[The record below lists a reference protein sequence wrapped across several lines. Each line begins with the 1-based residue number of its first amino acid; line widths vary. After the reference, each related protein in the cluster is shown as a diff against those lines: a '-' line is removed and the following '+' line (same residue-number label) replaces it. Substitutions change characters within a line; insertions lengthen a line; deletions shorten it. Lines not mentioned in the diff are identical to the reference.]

1 MTDQSSAPVLLTI
14 DGAIGEIRFNRPKV
28 LNAFNLEAG
37 RAFLACCERVAA
49 EQRVRAIVLRGEG
62 SSFMAGGDLTQFRDA
77 ADRPAF
83 SREIL
88 EPLNSA
94 LLILDELPVPI
105 IAAVQGVAAG
115 AGASIALAADFV
127 IAAEDAKFIM
137 AYAKIGT
144 SIDAGSSWNLPRLVG
159 FRRAMELALL
169 AEPVGA
175 AQALAM
181 GLISRVVP
189 SAKLK
194 EEAGALA
201 KRLAAGPT
209 GAYGRIKQLLRDSL
223 TQEYAVQ
230 LKAELEAFAACSA
243 TADFAEGLT
252 AFFEKRAAV
261 FRGR

>member
-1 MTDQSSAPVLLTI
+1 MTDQSNAPVLLSI
-14 DGAIGEIRFNRPKV
+14 DGAVAEIRFNRPKV

-37 RAFLACCERVAA
+37 RQFLSCCERLATDKT
-49 EQRVRAIVLRGEG
+49 VRAIILRGEG
-62 SSFMAGGDLTQFRDA
+62 TAFMAGGDLAQFRDA
-77 ADRPAF
+77 ADRTAF
-83 SREIL
+83 TREIL

-94 LLILDELPVPI
+94 LLILDELPAPV
-105 IAAVQGVAAG
+105 IAAVQGAAAG

-181 GLISRVVP
+181 GLVTRVVP
-189 SAKLK
+189 PAKLM
-194 EEAGALA
+194 EETRALA

-209 GAYGRIKQLLRDSL
+209 VAYGRIKRLLRDSL

-243 TADFAEGLT
+243 TADFAEGLA
-252 AFFEKRAAV
+252 AFFDKRAAM

>member
-1 MTDQSSAPVLLTI
+1 MTDQSNAPVLLTI

-28 LNAFNLEAG
+28 LNAFNLDASQ
-37 RAFLACCERVAA
+37 AFLACCERLAT
-49 EQRVRAIVLRGEG
+49 ERSVRAVILRGEG
-62 SSFMAGGDLTQFRDA
+62 SSFMAGGDLAQFRDA

-83 SREIL
+83 TREIL

-94 LLILDELPVPI
+94 LLILDELPVPV
-105 IAAVQGVAAG
+105 IAAVQGAAAG
-115 AGASIALAADFV
+115 AGASIALAADFLV
-127 IAAEDAKFIM
+127 AAEDAKFIL
-137 AYAKIGT
+137 AYARVGT
-144 SIDAGSSWNLPRLVG
+144 SLDAGSTWNLPRLVG
-159 FRRAMELALL
+159 LRRAMELALL

-181 GLISRVVP
+181 GLVTRVVQP
-189 SAKLK
+189 AKLM
-194 EEAGALA
+194 EETSALA

-209 GAYGRIKQLLRDSL
+209 GAYGRIKRLLRDSL

-230 LKAELEAFAACSA
+230 LNAELDAFAACSA
-243 TADFAEGLT
+243 TADFAEGLA